1 MGRILLAEHILNL
14 RLVIIAIVYYLNG
27 HSLPPIRDQLQR
39 LLADLL
45 DMGQVKIIARNNETE
60 VNKVA
65 QAFGDA
71 RFVEVAHT
79 DPVATILKHRQ
90 ILLDFH
96 ELGHEELGI
105 AQIRHKELALVLNQV
120 ANFQQLF
127 NLALVA

>member
-14 RLVIIAIVYYLNG
+14 RLVVIAIVYYLNG
-27 HSLPPIRDQLQR
+27 HSLPPIGDQLQR
-39 LLADLL
+39 LLANLL
-45 DMGQVKIIARNNETE
+45 DMGQIEIIARNNETE
-60 VNKVA
+60 VNQVA
-65 QAFGDA
+65 QALGDA

-105 AQIRHKELALVLNQV
+105 A
-120 ANFQQLF
+120 
-127 NLALVA
+127 